1 MRVLYFLS
9 RCSLL
14 APPLFLPGL
23 LQPRELTYTVAR
35 SYSAPFVITRYTTSY
50 CCNSEVCDKDAKD
63 SAATKLATSKVTTRP
78 DQLRVLV
85 RILVRNLVRI
95 LVATNLV
102 ATNQPSPKVQPQ
114 ARPKPTPETAR
125 ADLNPQP

>member
-1 MRVLYFLS
+1 MQRKII
-9 RCSLL
+9 R
-14 APPLFLPGL
+14 GNKIGND
-23 LQPRELTYTVAR
+23 PR
-35 SYSAPFVITRYTTSY
+35 S
-50 CCNSEVCDKDAKD
+50 
-63 SAATKLATSKVTTRP
+63 TTRP

-114 ARPKPTPETAR
+114 ARPKPTPEAAR
-125 ADLNPQP
+125 ADLNPALTTLTKPSPAHAAQPPPTA